1 MRTATLLF
9 LLFGVCQGSVAQVA
23 IPALTGRIMDG
34 ANVLAPETERT
45 LDSFLSIHEDS
56 TSNQILVVTLPSL
69 EGESIEEF
77 GLRAG
82 REWGIGTDENDNG
95 VLLVVAPNDRE
106 VRIEVGY
113 GLEGALPDAI
123 ASRIIRNEILP
134 DFRDGDFD
142 GGVTAGV
149 HAIAAAVEGEYAGSE
164 SSEGPPEWV
173 VRVIISSVFFV
184 LATIGAFG
192 ALLANGAA
200 RWIIFVFLTPF
211 FGAAGFLATLS
222 IFGALGMLI
231 VYALMFV
238 YFSRLPVV
246 MKVRN
251 KVAEAAKKGENA
263 VVTLGG
269 FRFTVGSSSSG
280 GGGGSGRGF
289 SGGGGSFGGG
299 GASGSW

>member
-1 MRTATLLF
+1 
-9 LLFGVCQGSVAQVA
+9 
-23 IPALTGRIMDG
+23 MDG
-34 ANVLAPETERT
+34 ANVLAPETERM
-45 LDSFLSIHEDS
+45 LDSFLGTYEDS
-56 TSNQILVVTLPSL
+56 TSNQIVVITLPSL

-113 GLEGALPDAI
+113 GLEGALPDAT

-134 DFRDGDFD
+134 EFRDGDFD

-149 HAIAAAVEGEYAGSE
+149 HAIAAAVAGEYTSPDSDG
-164 SSEGPPEWV
+164 GPPEAV
-173 VRVIISSVFFV
+173 IRIIISSVFFV
-184 LATIGAFG
+184 LATLGAFG
-192 ALLANGAA
+192 ALLATGAA
-200 RWIIFVFLTPF
+200 RWVIFAFLTPF
-211 FGAAGFLATLS
+211 FGAAGFLASMS
-222 IFGALGMLI
+222 IFGALGLLAA
-231 VYALMFV
+231 YAILFI
-238 YFSRLPVV
+238 YFSRRPAI
-246 MKVRN
+246 KRVR
-251 KVAEAAKKGENA
+251 KKIAEAAKKGEDA

-269 FRFTVGSSSSG
+269 MKFTVGSSGSGGGWGSG
-280 GGGGSGRGF
+280 GGGGF